1 MKTASARLR
10 LALVMLAWLAQA
22 FMPFAHAMA
31 MSAPKAVGQVWCGEP
46 ASAKQALASLPQEV
60 RDALA
65 EEGGVSPE
73 HLASCAM
80 LCGVGAAYALPFIV
94 VSTNPM
100 RVDAGLPGLSPPTP
114 PTASR
119 PQSPTPPAHAPPV
132 HG

>member
-1 MKTASARLR
+1 MKTVSSRLR

-22 FMPFAHAMA
+22 FMPFAHATAMA
-31 MSAPKAVGQVWCGEP
+31 VPKAVGQVWCGDP

-60 RDALA
+60 REALG

-73 HLASCAM
+73 HLASCAL
-80 LCGVGAAYALPFIV
+80 LCGVGAAYALPFI
-94 VSTNPM
+94 
-100 RVDAGLPGLSPPTP
+100 ALSPAPLPVGAGPPAFFPRT